1 MNISESIETLFSK
14 GVVAMT
20 IGQPPRGGGQVPNY
34 FLKGQQVLGT
44 GEVGCNA
51 EIVHQVVGNTPD
63 EVFEKM
69 TAQVDIASSMAKE
82 PPAIVS
88 LPRSNGR

>member
-1 MNISESIETLFSK
+1 MNISENIESLFTK

-34 FLKGQQVLGT
+34 FLKGQQVLAT
-44 GEVGCNA
+44 GDVGCNA
-51 EIVHQVVGNTPD
+51 EIVHQVVGDTPE

-69 TAQVDIASSMAKE
+69 EAQVTTANALAKE
-82 PPAIVS
+82 PSALVK
-88 LPRSNGR
+88 LPRNN